1 MTVRLGIGIDR
12 EGALLAL
19 PDHLPPEFREL
30 EFSGEMLDSST
41 ARRRVNR
48 FAPDRLALSVH
59 DVVPPELARLVPTQK
74 LALQLEFTKLF
85 RARCRRAAE
94 LKAQEIGVSFD
105 LETAFG
111 DAGMPRS

>member
-48 FAPDRLALSVH
+48 VRSRPAGAVGTRSGAAGAGAAG
-59 DVVPPELARLVPTQK
+59 ARPQK

-85 RARCRRAAE
+85 RARAAGRR
-94 LKAQEIGVSFD
+94 S
-105 LETAFG
+105 
-111 DAGMPRS
+111 